1 MDIENVKNAH
11 SAGASQGSTD
21 VSGSGPSGRSHAFDG
36 PAAAVL
42 DNRGSVMRWTVAAEE
57 LTGFRAEE
65 VCGRPVRE
73 LVADL
78 PDGLRDAEIPASGR
92 VRLWHQCGDTIDVTF
107 RTTKVG
113 GSGSAEVLV
122 LAAPTHHVAGHEQG
136 AALLR
141 ALSAQ
146 NRITIAVY
154 DTDLT
159 TVQTNAA
166 PDTLDGGPVQPG
178 ARLSDVL
185 EAKDAENLEAL
196 LRQVIETGAPVVR
209 RDQHVSCRNGSAR
222 QRALSLS
229 AFRLEDARGRPTGVA
244 ALYFD
249 NADQMRARRHLDLA
263 REVAERV
270 GNSLDVVR
278 TAQDLADVLAPA
290 FGDLAAVDLAYSV
303 FEGDEPSKHLGGGDM
318 GNAALAPAAA
328 VWPAGIKRGESIPPL
343 PDHPLLRS
351 FRHGEPV
358 VFGLDDFIAMVG
370 DPRLVEYLVPK
381 DTHSVMV
388 APLHARGLTL
398 GAISAWRCGRSGPF
412 TQDEADL
419 MKQIASRGAL
429 AIDNA
434 RRYTREHRAAVA
446 LQQRLLPP
454 ATTDTPAAETAGVYL
469 PAGGGADISGDWYDA
484 IALPSLRVALVA
496 GDVVGHGM
504 PASATMG
511 RLRAAIQTL
520 ADLELEPDELLTRLA
535 DLVQR
540 LAAEAP
546 SGDRDIVGGTCLYAV
561 YDPVTRRCAMASAG
575 HPPPVL
581 VRPDG
586 TAEAVGISPGPPLAF
601 SGMPYETTV
610 IDVAPGSVLALY
622 TDGLVERGDRDI
634 GQGLPRLTEALAAH
648 CRPDRALDETGRA
661 LLADLADHAPRD
673 DAALLLARTRAVPA
687 ADTAHW
693 EIPADPAAVS
703 KARKWITRQLTTW
716 GLDDLLFATELIVSE
731 LVTNAIRYGRPPMD
745 LRLIR
750 HHVLVCEVTD
760 SSSTQPRLRRAR
772 TTDEGGR
779 GLFLVSQLGGRWG
792 CRHGQNGKTIWSEQ
806 VIQASPEAMAHQSG
820 PRQSHPQL

>member
-1 MDIENVKNAH
+1 MDIENVKNAY
-11 SAGASQGSTD
+11 SAAASQGSTG

-42 DNRGSVMRWTVAAEE
+42 NNRGAVVRWTEAAEE
-57 LTGFRAEE
+57 LTGFRAED
-65 VCGRPVRE
+65 VCGRPVQE

-78 PDGLRDAEIPASGR
+78 PDDLRDAEIPASGR
-92 VRLWHQCGDTIDVTF
+92 ARLWHQCGDTIDVTF
-107 RTTKVG
+107 RTTKVE
-113 GSGSAEVLV
+113 GSGSAEILV

-166 PDTLDGGPVQPG
+166 PDILDGRPVRPG

-185 EAKDAENLEAL
+185 DAKDAENLEAL

-209 RDQHVSCRNGSAR
+209 RDQHVGCRHGSAR

-270 GNSLDVVR
+270 GGSLDVLH

-290 FGDLAAVDLAYSV
+290 FGDLAAVDLAHPV
-303 FEGDEPSKHLGGGDM
+303 LDGDEPSKQLGGGDM
-318 GNAALAPAAA
+318 NNAALAPTTA
-328 VWPAGIKRGESIPPL
+328 VWPAGIKRGGSIPPL

-358 VFGLDDFIAMVG
+358 VFGLDDFIAMVR
-370 DPRLVEYLVPK
+370 DPQLVEYLVPK

-388 APLHARGLTL
+388 APLHARGHTL
-398 GAISAWRCGRSGPF
+398 GAISAWRCGRSEPF
-412 TQDEADL
+412 AEDEVDL

-454 ATTDTPAAETAGVYL
+454 ATTDTPGAETAGVYL
-469 PAGGGADISGDWYDA
+469 PAGGGAVSGDWYDA
-484 IALPSLRVALVA
+484 IALPCLRVALVA
-496 GDVVGHGM
+496 GDVVGRGM
-504 PASATMG
+504 SASATMG
-511 RLRAAIQTL
+511 GLRAAIRTL
-520 ADLELEPDELLTRLA
+520 TELELEPDEVLTRLA

-546 SGDRDIVGGTCLYAV
+546 PGDRDIVGATCLYAI

-581 VRPDG
+581 IRPDG
-586 TAEAVGISPGPPLAF
+586 TAEAVAISPGPPLAL

-610 IDVAPGSVLALY
+610 IDVEPGSVLALY
-622 TDGLVERGDRDI
+622 TDGLVERGDRDT
-634 GQGLPRLTEALAAH
+634 GQGLRRLTDALAAS

-661 LLADLADHAPRD
+661 LLADLADQAPRD

-703 KARKWITRQLTTW
+703 KARKWITRQLTMW
-716 GLDDLLFATELIVSE
+716 GLDDLLFTTELIVSE

-750 HHVLVCEVTD
+750 HNVLVCEVTD

-772 TTDEGGR
+772 MTDEGGR
-779 GLFLVSQLGGRWG
+779 GLFLVAQLGGRWG

-806 VIQASPEAMAHQSG
+806 AIQASP
-820 PRQSHPQL
+820 

>member
-1 MDIENVKNAH
+1 LY
-11 SAGASQGSTD
+11 
-21 VSGSGPSGRSHAFDG
+21 AFDG
-36 PAAAVL
+36 LAAAVV
-42 DNRGSVMRWTVAAEE
+42 DNRGAVVRWTGTAED

-65 VCGRPVRE
+65 VCGRPVQE
-73 LVADL
+73 MVADL
-78 PDGLRDAEIPASGR
+78 PDDLRGATEMPASGR
-92 VRLWHQCGDTIDVTF
+92 VRLWHQCGDTLDVTF
-107 RTTKVG
+107 RTTKLG
-113 GSGSAEVLV
+113 GSAEVLV
-122 LAAPTHHVAGHEQG
+122 LAAPTHHVADHEQG
-136 AALLR
+136 TALLR

-146 NRITIAVY
+146 NRITIAVH

-159 TVQTNAA
+159 TVQTNAT
-166 PDTLDGGPVQPG
+166 PGTLDGRPVQPG
-178 ARLSDVL
+178 TRLSDVL
-185 EAKDAENLEAL
+185 CAKDAESLDAV
-196 LRQVIETGAPVVR
+196 LRQVLETGAPVVR
-209 RDQHVSCRNGSAR
+209 RNQQVSWRHDPAR
-222 QRALSLS
+222 QHALSLS

-244 ALYFD
+244 ALYLD

-270 GNSLDVVR
+270 GKSLDVVR
-278 TAQDLADVLAPA
+278 TAQDLTDVLAPA
-290 FGDLAAVDLAYSV
+290 FGDFAAVDLAHSV
-303 FEGDEPSKHLGGGDM
+303 FDGDEPSKQLGGGDM
-318 GNAALAPAAA
+318 GNAALAPASA
-328 VWPAGIKRGESIPPL
+328 VWPAGIERGEPVPPL
-343 PDHPLLRS
+343 PDHPLLRRV
-351 FRHGEPV
+351 RHGETV
-358 VFGLDDFIAMVG
+358 VFGLDDFIAMVR

-381 DTHSVMV
+381 DAHSVMV

-398 GAISAWRCGRSGPF
+398 GAISAWRCGRSAPF
-412 TQDEADL
+412 TEDEADL

-454 ATTDTPAAETAGVYL
+454 ATTDTSAAETAGVYL
-469 PAGGGADISGDWYDA
+469 PAGGGAGSSGDWYDA
-484 IALPSLRVALVA
+484 IALPSLRLALVA
-496 GDVVGHGM
+496 GDVVGHGI

-520 ADLELEPDELLTRLA
+520 ADLELEPDELLTRIA

-546 SGDRDIVGGTCLYAV
+546 PGDHDIVGGTCLYAV
-561 YDPVTRRCAMASAG
+561 YDPVTKRCAMASAG

-586 TAEAVGISPGPPLAF
+586 TAEAVEISPGPPLAL

-610 IDVAPGSVLALY
+610 IDVEPGSVLALY

-661 LLADLADHAPRD
+661 LLADLADRAPRD

-687 ADTAHW
+687 ADTACW
-693 EIPADPAAVS
+693 EIPGDPAAVS
-703 KARKWITRQLTTW
+703 KAREWITRQLTMW
-716 GLDDLLFATELIVSE
+716 GLDDLLFTTQLIVSE

-750 HHVLVCEVTD
+750 RHVLVCEVTD

-792 CRHGQNGKTIWSEQ
+792 CRHDQNGKTIWSEQ
-806 VIQASPEAMAHQSG
+806 VIEDS
-820 PRQSHPQL
+820 L

>member
-1 MDIENVKNAH
+1 MDIENVRNAN
-11 SAGASQGSTD
+11 SPGASQGSTG
-21 VSGSGPSGRSHAFDG
+21 VSGSGPSGRLHAFDG
-36 PAAAVL
+36 LAAAVL
-42 DNRGSVMRWTVAAEE
+42 DKRGAVVRWTGTAAD
-57 LTGFRAEE
+57 LTGFPAEE

-78 PDGLRDAEIPASGR
+78 PDELRGATEMPESGR
-92 VRLWHQCGDTIDVTF
+92 VRLWHQCGDTIDVAF
-107 RTTKVG
+107 RTTKVE
-113 GSGSAEVLV
+113 GSAEVLV
-122 LAAPTHHVAGHEQG
+122 LAAPTHHVADHEQG

-146 NRITIAVY
+146 NRITIALH

-159 TVQTNAA
+159 TVQTNAM
-166 PDTLDGGPVQPG
+166 PGTLDGRPVQPG
-178 ARLSDVL
+178 ARLCDVL
-185 EAKDAENLEAL
+185 CAEDAENLEAV
-196 LRQVIETGAPVVR
+196 LRQVLETGVPVVR
-209 RDQHVSCRNGSAR
+209 RNQQVSWRHDPAQQH
-222 QRALSLS
+222 ALSLS

-244 ALYFD
+244 ALYID
-249 NADQMRARRHLDLA
+249 SADQLRARRHLDLA

-270 GNSLDVVR
+270 GGSLDVVR

-290 FGDLAAVDLAYSV
+290 FGDLAAVDLAHTV
-303 FEGDEPSKHLGGGDM
+303 FDGEEPSKQLGSGEM
-318 GNAALAPAAA
+318 SNAAMAPATA

-351 FRHGEPV
+351 VRHGETV
-358 VFGLDDFIAMVG
+358 VFGLDDFIAMVSY
-370 DPRLVEYLVPK
+370 PHLVEYLVPK
-381 DTHSVMV
+381 DAHSVMV

-398 GAISAWRCGRSGPF
+398 GAISAWRCGRSAPF
-412 TQDEADL
+412 TEDEADL

-446 LQQRLLPP
+446 LQRRLLPP

-469 PAGGGADISGDWYDA
+469 PAGGGAGSSGDWYDA

-520 ADLELEPDELLTRLA
+520 ADLELEPDELLTRIA
-535 DLVQR
+535 DLIQR

-546 SGDRDIVGGTCLYAV
+546 PGDHDIVGGTCLYAV
-561 YDPVTRRCAMASAG
+561 YDPVTRRCAIASAG

-586 TAEAVGISPGPPLAF
+586 TAEVVGISPGPPLAL

-610 IDVAPGSVLALY
+610 IDVEPGSVLALY
-622 TDGLVERGDRDI
+622 TDGLVERGDRDL
-634 GQGLPRLTEALAAH
+634 GQGLRHLTDALAAS

-661 LLADLADHAPRD
+661 LLADLADQVPRD

-703 KARKWITRQLTTW
+703 KAREWATRQLTMW

-806 VIQASPEAMAHQSG
+806 IIQDSP
-820 PRQSHPQL
+820 

>member
-1 MDIENVKNAH
+1 MDIENVNNAC

-21 VSGSGPSGRSHAFDG
+21 VSGSRPSGGLPAFDG

-42 DNRGSVMRWTVAAEE
+42 DHRGTVVRWTGTAEE
-57 LTGFRAEE
+57 LTGFRAED
-65 VCGRPVRE
+65 VCGRPVQE

-78 PDGLRDAEIPASGR
+78 PDDLRGATEMPVSGR
-92 VRLWHQCGDTIDVTF
+92 VRLWHQCGDTLDVTF
-107 RTTKVG
+107 RTTRVE
-113 GSGSAEVLV
+113 GSREVLV
-122 LAAPTHHVAGHEQG
+122 VAAPTRHVADHEQG

-146 NRITIAVY
+146 NRITIAVH

-159 TVQTNAA
+159 TVQTNAT
-166 PDTLDGGPVQPG
+166 PGTLDGRPVQPG
-178 ARLSDVL
+178 TRLSDVL
-185 EAKDAENLEAL
+185 CAKDAENLEAV
-196 LRQVIETGAPVVR
+196 LREVLETGAPVVR
-209 RDQHVSCRNGSAR
+209 RSQHVSWRHDPAR
-222 QRALSLS
+222 QHALALS
-229 AFRLEDARGRPTGVA
+229 AFRLEDVRGRPTGVA
-244 ALYFD
+244 ALYVD
-249 NADQMRARRHLDLA
+249 NADQMRACRHLDLA

-270 GNSLDVVR
+270 GKSLEVVR

-290 FGDLAAVDLAYSV
+290 FGDFAAVDLAHSV
-303 FEGDEPSKHLGGGDM
+303 FDGEEPAKQLGGGDM
-318 GNAALAPAAA
+318 GNAALAPATA
-328 VWPAGIKRGESIPPL
+328 VWPAGIKRGQPIPPL
-343 PDHPLLRS
+343 PDHPLRRS
-351 FRHGEPV
+351 FLHGEPV
-358 VFGLDDFIAMVG
+358 VFSLDDFIAMVK
-370 DPRLVEYLVPK
+370 DPQMVEYLVPK
-381 DTHSVMV
+381 DAHSVMV

-398 GAISAWRCGRSGPF
+398 GAITAWRCGRSDPF
-412 TQDEADL
+412 TEDEADL

-446 LQQRLLPP
+446 LQQSLLPP

-469 PAGGGADISGDWYDA
+469 PAGSGAGSSGDWYDA
-484 IALPSLRVALVA
+484 IALPSLRLALVA

-504 PASATMG
+504 PASTTMG

-535 DLVQR
+535 DLIQR

-546 SGDRDIVGGTCLYAV
+546 FGDRDTVGGTCLYAV

-581 VRPDG
+581 IRPDR
-586 TAEAVGISPGPPLAF
+586 TAEAVGISPGPPLAL

-610 IDVAPGSVLALY
+610 IDVEPGSVLALY
-622 TDGLVERGDRDI
+622 TDGLVERGDRDT

-661 LLADLADHAPRD
+661 LLADLADQAPRD

-703 KARKWITRQLTTW
+703 KAREWITRQLTLW
-716 GLDDLLFATELIVSE
+716 GLDNLLFTTELIVSE

-806 VIQASPEAMAHQSG
+806 AIHGSP
-820 PRQSHPQL
+820 